1 MLLRSGEQFSTYT
14 VQGRYLALHFY
25 KRDLFNYYS
34 SIWKFDRLID
44 LIVVAGMRTVEESSS
59 KHYAKNVGETK
70 DMILDMINP
79 QRVERDRAREA
90 AAKDDEKKKAFLDII
105 SAERPEGFKS
115 LDDLKASISRLA
127 QTVQE
132 MSEDQ

>member
-1 MLLRSGEQFSTYT
+1 MG
-14 VQGRYLALHFY
+14 
-25 KRDLFNYYS
+25 
-34 SIWKFDRLID
+34 
-44 LIVVAGMRTVEESSS
+44 TVEESSS
-59 KHYAKNVGETK
+59 KHYAKNIGETK

-115 LDDLKASISRLA
+115 LDDLRASISKLA

-132 MSEDQ
+132 MSENQ